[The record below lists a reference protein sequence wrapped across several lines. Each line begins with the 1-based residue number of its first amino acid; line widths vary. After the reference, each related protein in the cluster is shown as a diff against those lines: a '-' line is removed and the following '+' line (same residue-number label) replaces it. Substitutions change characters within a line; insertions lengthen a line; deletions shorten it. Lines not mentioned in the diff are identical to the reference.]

1 VKGRRALR
9 VPVLVL
15 TTLLAL
21 LAAGGCSTAR
31 TAAPAAA
38 AGAPSTAASV
48 PQALTFS
55 GTTLDGA
62 GFDAA
67 VLAGKPAI
75 LWFWAPW
82 CATCAGEAQSVADL
96 HDEYGDRLGILGIGG
111 LGTLDAMKEFVTEM
125 QVGAVPHISDPA
137 GKIWQRFG
145 IAQQSWYVFV
155 DAKGTIVHRG
165 YLDDLQLTQKV
176 KELTA

>member
-1 VKGRRALR
+1 MR
-9 VPVLVL
+9 VPRLVSMML
-15 TTLLAL
+15 VAL
-21 LAAGGCSTAR
+21 VAAAGCSTAK
-31 TAAPAAA
+31 TASPVAGAPAAPAVTTVA
-38 AGAPSTAASV
+38 V
-48 PQALTFS
+48 PQALAFT

-67 VLAGKPAI
+67 SLAGKPAL

-82 CATCAGEAQSVADL
+82 CATCASEAQSVADL
-96 HDEYGDRLGILGIGG
+96 HEEYGDRLGILGVGG

-155 DAKGTIVHRG
+155 DANGTITHRG

-176 KELTA
+176 KEFAA